1 MTITIFH
8 NPACGTSRNVL
19 ALIRNSGEEPEVIE
33 YLKTPPTRDVLAD
46 LIRRMG
52 DMLLLVQVERHVGL
66 VRYSPGRIEFEPRG
80 DAPRDL
86 AQKLADRL
94 RGWTGGQRW
103 AVTVTNEGGAPTIA
117 EQQAAEQREREE
129 RALQLPI
136 VQQVLATFP
145 GAKLRDVRRVAPEVE
160 AVEAEGAA
168 NPHELTQGP
177 VAEVEEWDPF
187 EDEE

>member
-1 MTITIFH
+1 M
-8 NPACGTSRNVL
+8 
-19 ALIRNSGEEPEVIE
+19 
-33 YLKTPPTRDVLAD
+33 
-46 LIRRMG
+46 
-52 DMLLLVQVERHVGL
+52 
-66 VRYSPGRIEFEPRG
+66 
-80 DAPRDL
+80 
-86 AQKLADRL
+86 
-94 RGWTGGQRW
+94 
-103 AVTVTNEGGAPTIA
+103 
-117 EQQAAEQREREE
+117 
-129 RALQLPI
+129 QLPI